1 MTVWQD
7 LGFKSKWGK
16 FFTLN
21 MLTTRHGENYRFK
34 TASNQNCEVEHTFE
48 NQCRLYKCENNDSNM
63 ILTEKIEMEEKS
75 WGSKSKNRMR
85 QTQWWH
91 GSRSFAALHAR
102 DYTLHIQAFPH
113 LNVSPSP
120 YPNPSTL
127 QAILPSFQKN
137 FFCFYK
143 IFFLMSLLNLL
154 HYRVCF
160 MFWFFGPDAYGTL
173 ALQPGLKPVS
183 PALEGEVLPT
193 GPSGKSLSLLLY
205 EGSPIVLKR
214 M

>member
-1 MTVWQD
+1 MAWPGQLHYCTWNYHVFLSKVLLIMTVWQD

-91 GSRSFAALHAR
+91 ISRSFATLHAR
-102 DYTLHIQAFPH
+102 DYTLHVQAFPH

-120 YPNPSTL
+120 YPNPSIL
-127 QAILPSFQKN
+127 QAVLPSFKKK
-137 FFCFYK
+137 FCFFK
-143 IFFLMSLLNLL
+143 IFFLMWTIFKVFIEFVTVSCLFYVL
-154 HYRVCF
+154 V
-160 MFWFFGPDAYGTL
+160 FWPWGIWDFS
-173 ALQPGLKPVS
+173 S
-183 PALEGEVLPT
+183 PTRA
-193 GPSGKSLSLLLY
+193 
-205 EGSPIVLKR
+205 
-214 M
+214 